1 MSTKTTLIAAGALA
15 LGIGGGIAMTNVPG
29 TGTVATADAAS
40 RAQQGNV
47 QAAHALRGPRGPRG
61 ARGLQGPVGPAGPA
75 GPAGAAGAAGATGQR
90 GMGRIVKVDSGDLYV
105 SNGGY
110 TSGTLSCP
118 AGMYVVGTGMMVKG
132 LINRATPY
140 ISFVG
145 YFLTND
151 LGFATTTHAEA
162 ICADGT
168 SWSSTYAAS
177 LAGSPSLATTSSTT
191 DAQQR
196 AEWATELAS
205 LEADARRAGLR
216 PSMP

>member
-1 MSTKTTLIAAGALA
+1 MTTKTTLIAAGALA
-15 LGIGGGIAMTNVPG
+15 LGIGGGIAITNVPG
-29 TGTVATADAAS
+29 TGTVDTADAAS
-40 RAQQGNV
+40 RAQHGNV
-47 QAAHALRGPRGPRG
+47 QAAHTLRGPRGPRG
-61 ARGLQGPVGPAGPA
+61 ARGLQGPVGPA

-110 TSGTLSCP
+110 TSGTLYCP

-168 SWSSTYAAS
+168 SWSSTYSAS
-177 LAGSPSLATTSSTT
+177 LAGSPSLATAKSTT